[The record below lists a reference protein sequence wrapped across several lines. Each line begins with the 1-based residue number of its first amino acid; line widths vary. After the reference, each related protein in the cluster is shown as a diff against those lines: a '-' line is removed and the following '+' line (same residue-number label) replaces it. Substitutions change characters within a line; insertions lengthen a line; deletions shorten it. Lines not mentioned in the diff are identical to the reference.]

1 MENGSLGSLTPL
13 LWSRTKQRIII
24 MEFWKIVNKLV
35 DVISAFLATLILLG
49 IVLSSNIRS
58 NVYALGETL
67 LGSGPIGIIVLI
79 SLLWI
84 GRKIPLTIIKFFKAK
99 GLNSRF
105 WNDL

>member
-1 MENGSLGSLTPL
+1 MDTPL
-13 LWSRTKQRIII
+13 LSSRTIQRIII
-24 MEFWKIVNKLV
+24 MGFWKIVNKVV
-35 DVISAFLATLILLG
+35 DVISAFLAILILLG
-49 IVLSSNIRS
+49 IVLSTNIRS

-67 LGSGPIGIIVLI
+67 FGSGPTGIIVLI

-99 GLNSRF
+99 GLNSTF